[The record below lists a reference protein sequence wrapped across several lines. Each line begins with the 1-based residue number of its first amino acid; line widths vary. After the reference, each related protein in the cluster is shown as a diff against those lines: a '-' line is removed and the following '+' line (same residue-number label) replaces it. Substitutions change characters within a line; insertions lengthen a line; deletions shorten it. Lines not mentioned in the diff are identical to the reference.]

1 MTEKRTRKKE
11 QTVNTAEVVK
21 KEELIVTDDAKILH
35 QLAEQS
41 LILVTQ
47 FDAIEKKLDKTIEI
61 LDKLLKLKKHEMGI
75 YE

>member
-11 QTVNTAEVVK
+11 DVVK
-21 KEELIVTDDAKILH
+21 KEEAKAEIIVTDDAKILH

>member
-1 MTEKRTRKKE
+1 MARKKDTTE
-11 QTVNTAEVVK
+11 PK
-21 KEELIVTDDAKILH
+21 KEEIIVTDDAKILH

-47 FDAIEKKLDKTIEI
+47 FDVIEKRLDKTIEI

>member
-11 QTVNTAEVVK
+11 ESK
-21 KEELIVTDDAKILH
+21 KEELIVTDDAKILN

-61 LDKLLKLKKHEMGI
+61 LNKILLFKIAEHGG
-75 YE
+75 

>member
-1 MTEKRTRKKE
+1 MPRKKE
-11 QTVNTAEVVK
+11 EIRALTQK
-21 KEELIVTDDAKILH
+21 KEELIVTDDAKILN

-61 LDKLLKLKKHEMGI
+61 LNKILLFKIAEHGG
-75 YE
+75 

>member
-1 MTEKRTRKKE
+1 MPRKKE
-11 QTVNTAEVVK
+11 EIRALTQK
-21 KEELIVTDDAKILH
+21 KEELSNNCVIVTDDAKILK

-61 LDKLLKLKKHEMGI
+61 LNKILLFKIAEHGG
-75 YE
+75 

>member
-1 MTEKRTRKKE
+1 MPRKKE
-11 QTVNTAEVVK
+11 ETQAVK
-21 KEELIVTDDAKILH
+21 QQKEELIVTDDAKILK

-61 LDKLLKLKKHEMGI
+61 LNKILLFKIAEHGG
-75 YE
+75 

>member
-1 MTEKRTRKKE
+1 MADKRTRKKE
-11 QTVNTAEVVK
+11 DIVK

-47 FDAIEKKLDKTIEI
+47 FDVIEKKLDKTIEI
-61 LDKLLKLKKHEMGI
+61 LNNILKLKNLEMGI
-75 YE
+75 YD

>member
-1 MTEKRTRKKE
+1 MAEKRTRKKE
-11 QTVNTAEVVK
+11 ETK

-47 FDAIEKKLDKTIEI
+47 FDVIEKKLDKTIEI
-61 LDKLLKLKKHEMGI
+61 LDKILKLKKLQMGI

>member
-11 QTVNTAEVVK
+11 DVVK

>member
-1 MTEKRTRKKE
+1 MARKKE
-11 QTVNTAEVVK
+11 EVVK
-21 KEELIVTDDAKILH
+21 KEEAKAELIVTDDAKILH

-47 FDAIEKKLDKTIEI
+47 FDAIEKKIDKTIEI

>member
-1 MTEKRTRKKE
+1 MARKKDTTE
-11 QTVNTAEVVK
+11 PK
-21 KEELIVTDDAKILH
+21 KEEIIVTDDAKILH
-35 QLAEQS
+35 QLAQQS

-47 FDAIEKKLDKTIEI
+47 FDTIEKRLDKTIEI

>member
-1 MTEKRTRKKE
+1 MAEKRTRKKD
-11 QTVNTAEVVK
+11 EVVK
-21 KEELIVTDDAKILH
+21 KEYDAKILN

-61 LDKLLKLKKHEMGI
+61 LNNILKLKNLEMGI
-75 YE
+75 YD

>member
-1 MTEKRTRKKE
+1 MAEKRTRKKE
-11 QTVNTAEVVK
+11 ESK
-21 KEELIVTDDAKILH
+21 KEELIVTDDAKILK

-61 LDKLLKLKKHEMGI
+61 LNKILLFKIAEHGG
-75 YE
+75 

>member
-11 QTVNTAEVVK
+11 EPK
-21 KEELIVTDDAKILH
+21 KEELSNNCVIVTDDAKILH

-47 FDAIEKKLDKTIEI
+47 FDVIEKKLDKTIEI

>member
-1 MTEKRTRKKE
+1 MARKKE
-11 QTVNTAEVVK
+11 ESK
-21 KEELIVTDDAKILH
+21 KEEIIVTDDAKILN

-61 LDKLLKLKKHEMGI
+61 LNKILLFKVAEHGG
-75 YE
+75 

>member
-1 MTEKRTRKKE
+1 MARKKE
-11 QTVNTAEVVK
+11 ESK
-21 KEELIVTDDAKILH
+21 KEELIVTDDAKILK

-47 FDAIEKKLDKTIEI
+47 FDAIENKLDKTIEI
-61 LDKLLKLKKHEMGI
+61 LDKLLKLKKLQMGI

>member
-1 MTEKRTRKKE
+1 MARKKE
-11 QTVNTAEVVK
+11 ETK
-21 KEELIVTDDAKILH
+21 KEELIVTDDAKILN

-61 LDKLLKLKKHEMGI
+61 LNKILLFKVAEHGG
-75 YE
+75 

>member
-1 MTEKRTRKKE
+1 MARKKE
-11 QTVNTAEVVK
+11 HTEVVK
-21 KEELIVTDDAKILH
+21 KEELIVTDDAKILN

>member
-11 QTVNTAEVVK
+11 DVVK
-21 KEELIVTDDAKILH
+21 KEEIIVTDDAKILH

>member
-1 MTEKRTRKKE
+1 MAEKRTRKKE
-11 QTVNTAEVVK
+11 EVIK

>member
-1 MTEKRTRKKE
+1 MARKKE
-11 QTVNTAEVVK
+11 ETK
-21 KEELIVTDDAKILH
+21 KEELIVTDDAKILN

-61 LDKLLKLKKHEMGI
+61 LNKILLFKIAEHGG
-75 YE
+75 

>member
-1 MTEKRTRKKE
+1 MAEKRTRKKE
-11 QTVNTAEVVK
+11 ESK
-21 KEELIVTDDAKILH
+21 KEELIVTDDAKILN

-61 LDKLLKLKKHEMGI
+61 LNKILLFKIAEHGG
-75 YE
+75 

>member
-1 MTEKRTRKKE
+1 MARKKE
-11 QTVNTAEVVK
+11 EPK
-21 KEELIVTDDAKILH
+21 KEEIIVTDDAKILH

-47 FDAIEKKLDKTIEI
+47 FDAIEKKIDNIITV

>member
-1 MTEKRTRKKE
+1 MAEKRTRKKE
-11 QTVNTAEVVK
+11 QTVNTAEIVK

>member
-1 MTEKRTRKKE
+1 MPRKKE
-11 QTVNTAEVVK
+11 ETK
-21 KEELIVTDDAKILH
+21 KEELIVTDDAKILN

-61 LDKLLKLKKHEMGI
+61 LNKILLFKIAEHGG
-75 YE
+75 

>member
-1 MTEKRTRKKE
+1 MAEKRTRKKE
-11 QTVNTAEVVK
+11 ERN
-21 KEELIVTDDAKILH
+21 KEELIVTDDAKILK

-61 LDKLLKLKKHEMGI
+61 LNKILLFKIAEHGG
-75 YE
+75 

>member
-1 MTEKRTRKKE
+1 MAEKRTRKKQE
-11 QTVNTAEVVK
+11 TK
-21 KEELIVTDDAKILH
+21 KEELIVTDDAKILN

-61 LDKLLKLKKHEMGI
+61 LNKILLFKIAEHGG
-75 YE
+75 

>member
-1 MTEKRTRKKE
+1 MAEKRTRKKE
-11 QTVNTAEVVK
+11 ETK
-21 KEELIVTDDAKILH
+21 KEELIVTDDAKILN

-61 LDKLLKLKKHEMGI
+61 LNKILLFKIAEHGG
-75 YE
+75 

>member
-1 MTEKRTRKKE
+1 MAEKRTRKKE
-11 QTVNTAEVVK
+11 ETK
-21 KEELIVTDDAKILH
+21 KEEIIVTDDAKILH

-61 LDKLLKLKKHEMGI
+61 LNKILLFKIAEHGG
-75 YE
+75 